1 MNFHD
6 AMETVVRVFEALGVA
21 ILALGTAI
29 AFVKAGRVALRRDG
43 TDFGQQLRR
52 DIGRAILL
60 GLEILIVADVILTVT
75 VDQTLEN
82 AIVLGIIVLIRS
94 FLSASIEVE
103 IYGALPWRRRSP
115 EGVGP
120 QVS

>member
-1 MNFHD
+1 MDFHD
-6 AMETVVRVFEALGVA
+6 TMETIVRVFEALGVA
-21 ILALGTAI
+21 ILALGTLG
-29 AFVKAGRVALRRDG
+29 AFVNAGRSLARRDG
-43 TDFGQQLRR
+43 TDVGAQLRR

-82 AIVLGIIVLIRS
+82 AVVLAIIVAIRS

-103 IYGALPWRRRSP
+103 VYGHLPWRRRRM
-115 EGVGP
+115 EEAGP